1 MLARILAVIV
11 ALAAIGAATWYFW
24 PRELPP
30 PPPASSPSTP
40 AAPPAVAKGP
50 VHPIEPIP
58 EQPLPPLK
66 ESDPPMA
73 QVMAQLVGAAAL
85 QKFFNLEAMVP
96 NIVATIDNLP
106 REAYAQ
112 RLNPVK
118 PIEGAFRVK
127 GKDANLAIAGDND
140 ARYAAFVKMVESVD
154 SGTAVAAY
162 RRMYPLF
169 QQAYV
174 ELGYP
179 NGYFNDRLVEVI
191 DHLLATP
198 EVEGPIPLVTP
209 HVLYEYANPEL
220 EELSAGRKAMLRAGS
235 ENARRLKAKL
245 REIRA
250 LGAAESGPPAGAVS
264 RGSGTP

>member
-1 MLARILAVIV
+1 MLPRILAVLA

-30 PPPASSPSTP
+30 PPPASSAPA
-40 AAPPAVAKGP
+40 AAPPAVAQGP
-50 VHPIEPIP
+50 AHPIETIV

-66 ESDPPMA
+66 ESDPAMLQA
-73 QVMAQLVGAAAL
+73 LGQVLGTAAL
-85 QKFFNLEAMVP
+85 QKFFNLEGMVP

-112 RLNPVK
+112 RLNPLK
-118 PIEGAFRVK
+118 PIEGQFRVV
-127 GKDANLAIAGDND
+127 GRDPNLAIAGDND
-140 ARYAAFVKMVESVD
+140 ARYGAFVKMVESVD
-154 SGTAVAAY
+154 TASAVAAY

-179 NGYFNDRLVEVI
+179 KGYFNDRLVEVI

-198 EVEGPIPLVTP
+198 DVQGPIPVAAP
-209 HVLYEYANPEL
+209 HVMYEYANTEL
-220 EELSAGRKAMLRAGS
+220 EGLSAGRKAMLRTGP
-235 ENARRLKAKL
+235 ENMRRLKAKL

-250 LGAAESGPPAGAVS
+250 QVAGEA
-264 RGSGTP
+264 RR